1 MGLNKEFR
9 NRGGC
14 ARALLRVAPRKS
26 HAVTH
31 PFFIFCCSEG
41 APHTRLLMGWYV
53 VYTLFG
59 PRFSPEG
66 VGLPYSKNHS
76 SSDATGFA
84 GLLSNMCEGTSPH
97 GVCVSSRHRA
107 LEACPLSMVV
117 LLLIVCESSP
127 PSRTNLARAWIG
139 MAPRAPSS
147 GGLPRL
153 NLRLIEG

>member
-1 MGLNKEFR
+1 MS
-9 NRGGC
+9 GGC

-76 SSDATGFA
+76 SSDATGCA

-153 NLRLIEG
+153 SLRLMEG